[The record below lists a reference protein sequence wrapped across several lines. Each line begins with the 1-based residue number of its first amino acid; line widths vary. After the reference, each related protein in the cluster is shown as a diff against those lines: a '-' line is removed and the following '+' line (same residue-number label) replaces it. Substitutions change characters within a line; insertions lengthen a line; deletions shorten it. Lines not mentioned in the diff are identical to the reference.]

1 MTKTVGYCHNA
12 LLDLKVSKMTVVNV
26 VDPVFVSD
34 AAVQKINL
42 LAAEEQN
49 QHLKLRVY
57 VTGGGCAGFQYGFS
71 FEDEILDDDTVIS
84 RADASILI
92 DPLSIQYLTGSTVDY
107 LEGLEGAR
115 FVINNPLAQ
124 TTCGCGSSFSM
135 NL

>member
-1 MTKTVGYCHNA
+1 
-12 LLDLKVSKMTVVNV
+12 MTVVNV

-135 NL
+135 